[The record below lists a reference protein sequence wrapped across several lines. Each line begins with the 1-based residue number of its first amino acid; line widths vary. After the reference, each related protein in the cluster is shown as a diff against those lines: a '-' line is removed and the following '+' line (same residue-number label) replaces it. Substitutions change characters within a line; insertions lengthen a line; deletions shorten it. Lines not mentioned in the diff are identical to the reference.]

1 MSRSSPSTFAAIR
14 ILRTKGE
21 AGELRSV
28 NMEGV
33 AIDDRRSRGGGLQCE
48 RSADGL
54 ARQPVM
60 TRLTAFGP
68 LPFLSGSTSKEMR
81 CPSVSDLSPA
91 RSTGVACTKPSR
103 PLSPGLM
110 KPEPRS
116 ALKNLAFPAMAIG
129 KLPFPVVAP
138 PPTPMARRLGRT
150 FTNGESSG
158 LTASVT
164 PPGPHR
170 RRNVKASAHKNRL
183 IQGCGKVAK
192 LLFAGE
198 PIDAVGALA
207 RPR

>member
-1 MSRSSPSTFAAIR
+1 C
-14 ILRTKGE
+14 
-21 AGELRSV
+21 
-28 NMEGV
+28 V
-33 AIDDRRSRGGGLQCE
+33 AIDDWRNRGGGLQPE

-91 RSTGVACTKPSR
+91 RSTAGTWPNTSR
-103 PLSPGLM
+103 PPPSGLM
-110 KPEPRS
+110 DAEPRW
-116 ALKNLAFPAMAIG
+116 ALKNLTVPAMAIG

-198 PIDAVGALA
+198 PID
-207 RPR
+207 